1 MVEKIKMR
9 INKTTNQS
17 WEKTV
22 IRTRK
27 ARDEGDSNDGSSKVK
42 VMDAHDSTCSAVEMS
57 LKTVR
62 KRTVKYNPDRD

>member
-1 MVEKIKMR
+1 MR

-22 IRTRK
+22 RRTRK
-27 ARDEGDSNDGSSKVK
+27 AREEGDTNDGSSKVK
-42 VMDAHDSTCSAVEMS
+42 VMDAHDSTCSAVEMG

-62 KRTVKYNPDRD
+62 KTTVKHNPHRD